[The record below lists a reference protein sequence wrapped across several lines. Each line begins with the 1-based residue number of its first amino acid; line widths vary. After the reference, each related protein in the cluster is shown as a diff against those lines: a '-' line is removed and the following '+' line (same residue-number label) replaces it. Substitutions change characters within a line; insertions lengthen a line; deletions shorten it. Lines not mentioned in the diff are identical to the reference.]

1 MEFGASAR
9 ERVGTLMREVGKE
22 TVLRYFRALAR
33 ADVREKGP
41 NDFVTVADV
50 ECERLLAARL
60 LAAYPGTAVLGEEAA
75 AADPGLMGRLREAKP
90 LWVLDPIDG
99 TINFAHGR
107 PGFAVIVALVIGGR
121 TEAGWIHD
129 PLADETVTALRGGGA
144 WSEGEQVFAAKGV
157 ELSRMT
163 GSAYGPG
170 AGTILAD
177 KALAES
183 GRVGQIAN
191 RLCGGVEYIDFAK
204 ARRHFMLSSRS
215 LPWDHAAG
223 VLIAREAGGIA
234 RFLDGS
240 DYAPTVSEKRV
251 LVATDEA
258 SWRHLQALLQA

>member
-1 MEFGASAR
+1 MEIGENAR
-9 ERVGTLMREVGKE
+9 ERVSSLIREVGKA
-22 TVLRYFRALAR
+22 TVLPHFRTLAK
-33 ADVREKGP
+33 AEVREKGP

-50 ECERLLAARL
+50 ECERVLGERL
-60 LAAYPGTAVLGEEAA
+60 LAAYPGTAVLGEEAV
-75 AADPGLMGRLREAKP
+75 AADPGLMGRLHEAKP

-107 PGFAVIVALVIGGR
+107 PGFAIIVALVIGGR

-129 PLADETVTALRGGGA
+129 PLADETVAAFCGGGA
-144 WSEGEQVFAAKGV
+144 WSGGGPVFAATGV

-170 AGTILAD
+170 AGNILAD

-223 VLIAREAGGIA
+223 VLIAREAGGVA

-240 DYAPTVSEKRV
+240 DYAATVGEKRV
-251 LVATDEA
+251 LVAIDEG
-258 SWRHLQALLQA
+258 SWRQLQALLAA